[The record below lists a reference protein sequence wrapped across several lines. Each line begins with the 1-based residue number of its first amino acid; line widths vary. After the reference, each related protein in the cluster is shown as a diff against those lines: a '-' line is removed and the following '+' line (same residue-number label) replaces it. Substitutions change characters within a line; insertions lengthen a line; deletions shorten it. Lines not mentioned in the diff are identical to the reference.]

1 MKQVEENKMVSWKF
15 VMEIVGVALA
25 IVAVVVCC
33 IWMFKRIPNTSEKIS
48 ELETEV
54 ERLEKKYKDGV
65 PEEKAEGDGEE
76 KKEQEEDEKPDPEQQ
91 LIQLFGSDL
100 VQIIEEGG
108 K

>member
-1 MKQVEENKMVSWKF
+1 MVSWKF

-65 PEEKAEGDGEE
+65 PEEKVGEGEE
-76 KKEQEEDEKPDPEQQ
+76 KKEDGEKGEEK
-91 LIQLFGSDL
+91 
-100 VQIIEEGG
+100 EEGDE
-108 K
+108 

>member
-1 MKQVEENKMVSWKF
+1 MVSWKF

-65 PEEKAEGDGEE
+65 PEEKVGEDGGEKKKEDEE
-76 KKEQEEDEKPDPEQQ
+76 KKDDE
-91 LIQLFGSDL
+91 
-100 VQIIEEGG
+100 
-108 K
+108 